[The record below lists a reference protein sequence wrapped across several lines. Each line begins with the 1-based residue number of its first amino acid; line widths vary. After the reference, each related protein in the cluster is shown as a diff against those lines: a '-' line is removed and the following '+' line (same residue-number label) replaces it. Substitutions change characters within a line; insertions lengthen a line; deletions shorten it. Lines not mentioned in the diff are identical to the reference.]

1 MIIMRY
7 CTCCLIPDT
16 RPNGEF
22 DESGRCRACLFAAD
36 QVDVNFEQRLY
47 DLERRLEA
55 LVRHRRRHR
64 WNCIV
69 GVSGG
74 KDSHRQALWVRD
86 RLGLKPL
93 LVSIGYPPR
102 QQAHVG
108 PQNLANLIALGFDC
122 ISISPGPKTSRD
134 LVREGFLRF
143 GNWQKATEMALFSG
157 VQQVAISRGIDLVL
171 WGENPALQVGDTGS
185 MGEDIWD
192 GNNLRNLNTL
202 AGGNVEWFDE
212 VLSDSRKSALYRF
225 PSHVEL
231 ARDGVNTIFL
241 GPAWSD
247 WSFSVNTAVALL
259 EGFRLR
265 GRSPEETGDL
275 YASCQIDED
284 WTILNAMI
292 KWLKFGFGQ
301 GTEQANA
308 LIRSGLISR
317 EEGVEI
323 ATRLDGACDD
333 ANIST
338 FCDYIGISTEAF
350 WAIAREW
357 TNRDLFDVDQAGRP
371 TPRFVPGTDF
381 VGAG

>member
-1 MIIMRY
+1 MIRY
-7 CTCCLIPDT
+7 CKSCLIPDT

-22 DESGRCRACLFAAD
+22 DHAGLCRACVFAAD
-36 QVDVNFEQRLY
+36 QAAVDFEQRLF
-47 DLERRLEA
+47 DLEQRLA
-55 LVRHRRRHR
+55 GLVRHRRRLR

-86 RLGLKPL
+86 RLGLNPL

-108 PQNLANLIALGFDC
+108 PQNLANLISLGFDC
-122 ISISPGPKTSRD
+122 ISISPGPQTSRE

-185 MGEDIWD
+185 MGQDIWD

-202 AGGNVEWFDE
+202 DGGDVEWFDNVISE
-212 VLSDSRKSALYRF
+212 TNRSALYRF
-225 PSHVEL
+225 PSNLEL
-231 ARDGVNTIFL
+231 SKDGVNTVFL

-247 WSFSVNTAVALL
+247 WSFSTNTAVALL
-259 EGFRLR
+259 GGFSLR
-265 GRSPEETGDL
+265 GRSSEETGDL

-308 LIRSGLISR
+308 LIRAGLITR

-323 ATRLDGACDD
+323 ATRLDGACHD
-333 ANIST
+333 ANIQT
-338 FCDYIGISTEAF
+338 FCDYIGLSEAEF
-350 WAIAREW
+350 WETARAW
-357 TNRDLFDVDQAGRP
+357 TNKDLFDVNRAGRP
-371 TPRFVPGTDF
+371 TPRFTPGTDF
-381 VGAG
+381 TGSN